1 MQSKEVEIVKIL
13 RSGAEGPRGETKR
26 YVSGQALSMELG
38 ISRTAVWKHVRN
50 LRKMGFQIEASP
62 SKGYSLRASE
72 APSCFNGIEIQAALT
87 TGIIG
92 KKVFFYPAIDSTNT
106 KAFELARN
114 GEPEGTVVIAGTQS
128 KGKGRIG
135 RRWESPPGVN
145 VYTSIILRPDVP
157 PQYAQNLTFLSAVA
171 VAEAVEAVSP
181 RRPAVKWPNDIL
193 IDSRKVA
200 GILMEMDS
208 EADRINFVIAGIGV
222 NVNMKESMLPDSVRP
237 IAASLAEKSG
247 GEVDRIGFVRSLY
260 SSIEKWYKIYS
271 RDGFTPILSAWKSYF
286 DAEGKPIKVNCFN
299 RSISGICAGVDES
312 GALLVRNSDGAI
324 VRIISG
330 DAERG

>member
-1 MQSKEVEIVKIL
+1 MQAKEVEIVKIL
-13 RSGAEGPRGETKR
+13 RSGAEGRRGETKS
-26 YVSGQALSMELG
+26 YVSGQALSRELG
-38 ISRTAVWKHVRN
+38 ISRTAVWKHIRN

-62 SKGYSLRASE
+62 SKGYSLRAAE
-72 APSCFNGIEIQAALT
+72 ASGFNGIGIQAALA

-92 KKVFFYPAIDSTNT
+92 KKVFFYPSIDSTNT

-114 GEPEGTVVIAGTQS
+114 GEPEGTVVIADAQL

-145 VYTSIILRPDVP
+145 VYTSVILRPDVP

-171 VAEAVEAVSP
+171 VAEAVEAVSH

-222 NVNMKESMLPDSVRP
+222 NVNMEESMLPDSIKT

-260 SSIEKWYKIYS
+260 SSIEKWYKIYL
-271 RDGFTPILSAWKSYF
+271 REGFTPILSAWKSYF
-286 DAEGKPIKVNCFN
+286 DAEGKPTKVNCFN
-299 RSISGICAGVDES
+299 SSVSGICAGVDES
-312 GALLVRNSDGAI
+312 GALLVRNSAGAI